1 MTVCKNVKVSMCQFA
16 GVNGESDLL
25 PRKQLDSRRQENDS
39 VDIQGDQR
47 DRLLTIGEVARRL
60 SISDSGVYRL
70 RATKKLS
77 ACKVGKGSIRIK
89 ESVLDRYIKSL
100 RDD

>member
-1 MTVCKNVKVSMCQFA
+1 MDIHKN
-16 GVNGESDLL
+16 
-25 PRKQLDSRRQENDS
+25 RQ
-39 VDIQGDQR
+39 

-60 SISDSGVYRL
+60 SISISGVYRL

-77 ACKVGKGSIRIK
+77 ACKVGKHSIRIK
-89 ESVLDRYIKSL
+89 ESVVDRYIKSL